1 MPLPSRDCLHHA
13 IPSWVDEKDKWF
25 VTICC
30 HPRGLNQLAN
40 PVTAAVYRGALAFY
54 EARGLIRPT
63 VSVLMPDHLHVVA
76 QFDHRKGMARTI
88 SGLKQHLARHAGISW
103 QKGFFD
109 HRLRGEH
116 EVAEKCRYVRN
127 NPVRAGLCA
136 TPSDWP
142 FTY

>member
-1 MPLPSRDCLHHA
+1 MPSPTRDHLRHA

-30 HPRGLNQLAN
+30 QPRGLNQLAN

-76 QFDHRKGMARTI
+76 QFDHRKGMARAVAD
-88 SGLKQHLARHAGISW
+88 LKQHLARHAGVSW

-136 TPSDWP
+136 APSDWP

>member
-1 MPLPSRDCLHHA
+1 MPLPVRGQLRHA

-30 HPRGLNQLAN
+30 QPRGRNQLAS
-40 PVTAAVYRGALAFY
+40 PVPAAVYRGALAFY
-54 EARGLIRPT
+54 EASGMARSVI
-63 VSVLMPDHLHVVA
+63 SVLMPDHLHVIA
-76 QFDHRKGMARTI
+76 QFDHRAGMPRII
-88 SGLKQHLARHAGISW
+88 SALKQHLARHAGVSW

-109 HRLRGEH
+109 HRLSGEH

-136 TPSDWP
+136 KVEDWP
-142 FTY
+142 YTY

>member
-127 NPVRAGLCA
+127 NPVKAGLCA

>member
-1 MPLPSRDCLHHA
+1 MSLPTRDRLYHA

-30 HPRGLNQLAN
+30 QPRGLNQLAN

-54 EARGLIRPT
+54 ETKGLMKPV
-63 VSVLMPDHLHVVA
+63 VSVLMPDHLHIVA

-88 SGLKQHLARHAGISW
+88 SGLKQHLARHAGVSW
-103 QKGFFD
+103 QQGFFD

-116 EVAEKCRYVRN
+116 EVAEKCRYVWN

-136 TPSDWP
+136 APSDWP

>member
-1 MPLPSRDCLHHA
+1 MSLPVRGRLYQA
-13 IPSWVDEKDKWF
+13 IPSWVDGKDKWF

-30 HPRGLNQLAN
+30 QPRGRNQLAT
-40 PVTAAVYRGALAFY
+40 PLVAAIFRVALEFY
-54 EARGLIRPT
+54 EAKGLMKPV
-63 VSVLMPDHLHVVA
+63 VSVLMPDHLHIIA
-76 QFDHRKGMARTI
+76 QFDHRSGMARTVVAM
-88 SGLKQHLARHAGISW
+88 KQHLARHAGISW

-116 EVAEKCRYVRN
+116 EVVEKCRYVRN

-136 TPSDWP
+136 EPVDWP

>member
-1 MPLPSRDCLHHA
+1 MPIPVRDRLYHA
-13 IPSWVDEKDKWF
+13 IPSWVNEMDKWF

-30 HPRGLNQLAN
+30 QPRGRNQLAS
-40 PVTAAVYRGALAFY
+40 PVTAAIFRAALEFY
-54 EARGLIRPT
+54 EDRGLMKPS

-76 QFDHRKGMARTI
+76 QFDHRSGMAKTI
-88 SGLKQHLARHAGISW
+88 SALKQQLARHAGVSW

-136 TPSDWP
+136 EPADWP

>member
-1 MPLPSRDCLHHA
+1 MPLPTRDRLYHT

-30 HPRGLNQLAN
+30 QPRGRNQLAS

-54 EARGLIRPT
+54 EARGLMKPV
-63 VSVLMPDHLHVVA
+63 VSVLMPDHLHIVA
-76 QFDHRKGMARTI
+76 QFDHRKGMPWTVA
-88 SGLKQHLARHAGISW
+88 GLKQHLARHAGISW

-109 HRLRGEH
+109 HRLRGEQ

-136 TPSDWP
+136 KAEDWP

>member
-1 MPLPSRDCLHHA
+1 MPLPTRDRLYHA

-30 HPRGLNQLAN
+30 QPRGLNQLAS
-40 PVTAAVYRGALAFY
+40 PVAAAVYRSALAFY
-54 EARGLIRPT
+54 ESKGLIKPV
-63 VSVLMPDHLHVVA
+63 VSVLMPDHLHIVA
-76 QFDHRKGMARTI
+76 QFDHRKGMPRAVA
-88 SGLKQHLARHAGISW
+88 GLKQHLARHAGVSW

-136 TPSDWP
+136 TPPDWP